1 MIQLLSNL
9 VDIIAKLLSFLVIVH
24 VILSYFMS
32 PYHPIRR
39 TISGIIEPILS
50 KIRRFL
56 PSIQGIDFSPF
67 ILILIIQLA
76 EIILINILRLFL

>member
-1 MIQLLSNL
+1 MINLIIRL
-9 VDIIAKLLSFLVIVH
+9 VDIIAKLLSFLVIVY

-39 TISGIIEPILS
+39 TISQIVEPMLS

-56 PSIQGIDFSPF
+56 PSLQGIDFSPF
-67 ILILIIQLA
+67 ILVLIIQLL
-76 EIILINILRLFL
+76 EIILVNILRMFL